1 MVQSP
6 YSGVE
11 DGNQATILYLRVV
24 VQAHRVMDD
33 YERHFFNNHPSI
45 YSILTRHQSQSN
57 SEGDLDVTLKKL
69 GKLED
74 SVSGLKIRADTQQGH
89 INTLLKRK

>member
-6 YSGVE
+6 SSGVE
-11 DGNQATILYLRVV
+11 DGDQATISYLWAV

-33 YERHFFNNHPSI
+33 YELHFFDTHPSI
-45 YSILTRHQSQSN
+45 SSILTRHQSQSN

-74 SVSGLKIRADTQQGH
+74 SVVGLKSRADTQQGH

>member
-1 MVQSP
+1 MSWTTT
-6 YSGVE
+6 
-11 DGNQATILYLRVV
+11 NAI
-24 VQAHRVMDD
+24 
-33 YERHFFNNHPSI
+33 FKNHPSI